1 MESLAPRLDLQTS
14 VFILPALH
22 QPRASHLCPH
32 HVISVTTNLSPAM
45 PYLTPGVFHEG
56 DKQDIICIS
65 LWQMGNTQY
74 PNYLHTGV
82 QLICPLFC
90 NYTLVTNSS
99 FIQLLWGVIKI
110 KSTLYCWFNKFKY
123 NLTTP
128 LNLHLTSEK
137 QATVH
142 HWRMGEKWILK
153 IDSGKCYNWVSLRS
167 ILLSSKRQQKWSCVL
182 SCFSMKHTK

>member
-1 MESLAPRLDLQTS
+1 MSKKASCKRAFCNTRTRPAQFTGRACILILGATYCLESKMESLAPRLDLQTS

-99 FIQLLWGVIKI
+99 FIQLL
-110 KSTLYCWFNKFKY
+110 
-123 NLTTP
+123 
-128 LNLHLTSEK
+128 
-137 QATVH
+137 
-142 HWRMGEKWILK
+142 
-153 IDSGKCYNWVSLRS
+153 
-167 ILLSSKRQQKWSCVL
+167 
-182 SCFSMKHTK
+182 